1 MIVAGAALAAWG
13 YTLRQRCPDHFIGR
27 RLVAIVGLLAFWLA
41 IVIVKYPSHN
51 DTFVIACWY
60 AYYIPMLAIPTLLLS
75 CSLRAAGLENTK
87 GGRSFRIFSSAL
99 GTCLTLLVLT
109 NNLHMCVFSF
119 TIGEH
124 GWSGQYSYELGYWLV
139 AFWMISLY
147 VASFALLFL
156 AARKNLRPAF
166 LPLLVVGGLGLAYC
180 VLYILRL
187 EIFFKSNFSLT
198 CVIMLVV
205 AIETILDTG
214 IFPSSRYYDE
224 IFQSL
229 PFKMTLVSKDNI
241 GDDPQLGSTNPY
253 SLIPNPSTGDD
264 PHENTLVRKF
274 PIKGGEALT
283 FIDISDINERKKI
296 IEERHKK
303 LAYANSTLQKMLD
316 SNRRA
321 ASAKSEKELLERIDA
336 SLEEKVAEINEILEN
351 LPEPSDEESK
361 TKRKDM
367 LMHVRFLTAYC
378 KRKASLVISET
389 EHVMFDNAQVSLIF
403 TESASDFRS
412 LGIEC
417 ASLVQNIAPV
427 SPALMEK
434 LYDAVYDEIEN
445 AMKENCEY
453 ALISMLDENGAVE
466 IRFSFSDEN
475 VKTVTIL
482 REETL

>member
-60 AYYIPMLAIPTLLLS
+60 AYYIPMLGIPTLLLS

-87 GGRSFRIFSSAL
+87 GGRSFRIFSSIL
-99 GTCLTLLVLT
+99 STCLALLVLT

-119 TIGEH
+119 TIDKH
-124 GWSGQYSYELGYWLV
+124 GWSGQYSYQLGYWLV

-166 LPLLVVGGLGLAYC
+166 LPLLVVGGIGLVYC
-180 VLYILRL
+180 ILYILRL

-214 IFPSSRYYDE
+214 IFPSSRYYNE

-229 PFKMTLVSKDNI
+229 PFKMTLVSKNAT
-241 GDDPQLGSTNPY
+241 GDDPHVGITNPY

-264 PHENTLVRKF
+264 PRENTLVRKF

-316 SNRRA
+316 SNRKA

-336 SLEEKVAEINEILEN
+336 SLEEKVAEINDILEN

-367 LMHVRFLTAYC
+367 LMRVRFLTAYC

-453 ALISMLDENGAVE
+453 ALISMSDANGAVE

-475 VKTVTIL
+475 VKTVTIS